1 MNFGQR
7 RRRPRRNRRFHI
19 DVNYSLTIAP
29 LSIRPI
35 QWHHKYI
42 MAAAPVARLSTD
54 EYLAHE
60 READYRSEYYEGF
73 LIAMA
78 GGSLAHFL
86 VSSNLIREISSALK
100 GKPCIAGGS
109 DLRVQVESSSAYF
122 YPDVTVICGEPNFVD
137 SRRDVVK
144 NPTIVIEVL
153 SPSTETRDR
162 GIKSAAYRKLDSLQ
176 EYILI
181 DQSAAHIEHYVR
193 TPENAWLLTDIDGL
207 DAQLRIAAIDC
218 TIPLS
223 EIYDK
228 VEFPAA

>member
-1 MNFGQR
+1 
-7 RRRPRRNRRFHI
+7 
-19 DVNYSLTIAP
+19 
-29 LSIRPI
+29 
-35 QWHHKYI
+35 

-60 READYRSEYYEGF
+60 RQAEFKSEYIDGYVVG
-73 LIAMA
+73 MA
-78 GGSLAHFL
+78 GGSPEHSLITMNAAHVL
-86 VSSNLIREISSALK
+86 VGSLK
-100 GKPCIAGGS
+100 GKACRVYGS
-109 DLRVQVESSSAYF
+109 DLKVSVSHKDIF
-122 YPDVTVICGEPNFVD
+122 YPDLMVICGPLRYAEPRKDAVT
-137 SRRDVVK
+137 
-144 NPTIVIEVL
+144 NPTVVIEVL